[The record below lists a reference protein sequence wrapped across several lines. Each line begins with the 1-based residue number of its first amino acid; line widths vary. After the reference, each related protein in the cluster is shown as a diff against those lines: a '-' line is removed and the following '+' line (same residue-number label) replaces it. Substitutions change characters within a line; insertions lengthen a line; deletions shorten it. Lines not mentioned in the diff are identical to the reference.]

1 MLAGIG
7 PVCAHQPGAG
17 LAAPAGFYS
26 PHPALQRQGLH
37 RVLERLPLVPHTR
50 TGQGPRGRVLRRILR
65 LGQHVHSRRR
75 LHHHCR
81 PGSAL
86 GDRVDGRALNRSPG
100 SFVVVA
106 TTTTQECRRCH
117 NDDKHVREVVV
128 PPATLATGI
137 TTATQYQP
145 EPDDDHGT
153 TAGGGAGV
161 PWSCV
166 VAGVG
171 RASPGPGTWGG
182 RDVQRPGPVG
192 PAPRGTSPA
201 GALRRAGGQLRGE
214 DHGQRG
220 GLLVRGQPPDHTQ
233 QRLRLGHESC
243 PTANSRRTRA
253 QNASRSHSRA
263 SW

>member
-153 TAGGGAGV
+153 TAGGVCNAKSEITDPADQASRLVIEWTADLSQPLSGQAL
-161 PWSCV
+161 
-166 VAGVG
+166 
-171 RASPGPGTWGG
+171 RASGREKRSVVWVGDARPHGKAARPSAQGG
-182 RDVQRPGPVG
+182 RL
-192 PAPRGTSPA
+192 S
-201 GALRRAGGQLRGE
+201 
-214 DHGQRG
+214 
-220 GLLVRGQPPDHTQ
+220 
-233 QRLRLGHESC
+233 
-243 PTANSRRTRA
+243 
-253 QNASRSHSRA
+253 
-263 SW
+263 